1 MTHLDTLVNGGL
13 IVHWP
18 LAGKMHGD
26 AWAADTRGVT
36 SLSCSRVSLIY
47 LLIGLMQK
55 ENSIVE
61 VP

>member
-26 AWAADTRGVT
+26 AWAAEPARQT
-36 SLSCSRVSLIY
+36 
-47 LLIGLMQK
+47 Q
-55 ENSIVE
+55 E
-61 VP
+61 VLRPCLVLGSV